1 MTTQIYGAAQLDRP
15 RHRFTLDDYHAMA
28 EVGILGEDDRVELI
42 GGEVVQ
48 MAAMGA
54 RRAGCVQRLTRL
66 LLPVLSDGVQLRV
79 QLPVAIPDY
88 DEPEPDLALVRA
100 REDDYDQSHP
110 TPADVLL
117 LIEVAD
123 TSLVYD
129 RGVKLPIYARAGIP
143 ETWIADLSATS
154 VGRHGDPDTETGA
167 YRSVA
172 RFGLAETVRS
182 SVLPELTLPVDSVL
196 GRASSGS
203 SS

>member
-15 RHRFTLDDYHAMA
+15 RHRFILDDYHAMA

-54 RRAGCVQRLTRL
+54 RRAGRVQRLTRL

-129 RGVKLPIYARAGIP
+129 RGVKFPIYARAGIP
-143 ETWIADLSATS
+143 ETWIADPSGTS
-154 VGRHGDPDTETGA
+154 VERHGDPDTETGA

-172 RFGLAETVRS
+172 WFGLGETVRS
-182 SVLPELTLPVDSVL
+182 SVLAELTLPVDSVL